1 MSIPQNVAILGGGEA
16 GVASALLAKWHGSE
30 VFLSDHG
37 EIQAHYRS
45 ELQANNIPFEENGH
59 DLERL
64 CKANVVIKS
73 PGIPQDAAV
82 VLALREQHLPI
93 WSDIELAYRSK
104 PEGSQLVAITGSNG
118 KTTVTT
124 WLGHIL
130 EKSGASVR
138 VGGNIGTGAGRLMM
152 ESSVDI
158 YVLEVSSVQLEDCP
172 SFRPD
177 IAIITNITPD
187 HMDRHGSMEAYVDAK
202 FQVTKHQMASDAF
215 LYDAQD
221 PLILSELQRVKATTY
236 PIYRN
241 EPRPIPAV
249 GAYPLGDS
257 YRIQTSDNDIMTI
270 EQLALQGK
278 HNTSNA
284 LAAGLSARLLQVRND
299 MVRETLAHFDNLAHR
314 MESVG
319 HIHGIHFINDSKA
332 TNVNATYYA
341 IESMKAPT
349 VWIVGGVDKGN
360 DYSEL
365 FKLVERH
372 VKGIVAIG
380 SDLKAIRTAF
390 AERVPFFSEA
400 DNMADAVK
408 YAYQLAEKG
417 DNVLLSPCCASF
429 DLFTS
434 YEDRGNQFKLQVR
447 QL

>member
-1 MSIPQNVAILGGGEA
+1 M
-16 GVASALLAKWHGSE
+16 
-30 VFLSDHG
+30 
-37 EIQAHYRS
+37 
-45 ELQANNIPFEENGH
+45 
-59 DLERL
+59 
-64 CKANVVIKS
+64 
-73 PGIPQDAAV
+73 
-82 VLALREQHLPI
+82 
-93 WSDIELAYRSK
+93 
-104 PEGSQLVAITGSNG
+104 
-118 KTTVTT
+118 
-124 WLGHIL
+124 
-130 EKSGASVR
+130 
-138 VGGNIGTGAGRLMM
+138 
-152 ESSVDI
+152 
-158 YVLEVSSVQLEDCP
+158 
-172 SFRPD
+172 
-177 IAIITNITPD
+177 
-187 HMDRHGSMEAYVDAK
+187 DAK

-434 YEDRGNQFKLQVR
+434 YEDRGDQFKLQVR